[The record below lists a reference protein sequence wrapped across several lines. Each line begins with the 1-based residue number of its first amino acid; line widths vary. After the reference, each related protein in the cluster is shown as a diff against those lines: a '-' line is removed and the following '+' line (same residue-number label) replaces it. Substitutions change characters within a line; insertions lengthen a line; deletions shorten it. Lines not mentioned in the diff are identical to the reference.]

1 MTGRRIKEI
10 TSHANPAIKAVK
22 ALHLKKRRDET
33 GLFVAEGARVIQE
46 AMARGLL
53 PETLILS
60 EAGADRASLSR
71 LCAQTLAAGKEVL
84 SVTPQILEKI
94 ARRDNP
100 QNVIALFRQ
109 ERRGAKDLPAMPK
122 GTLIALEN
130 IKDPGNLG
138 TILRTADATGSAGV
152 LLIGDTCDPYSPEAV
167 RATMGSL
174 FAVPIYRLSLAEF
187 VAYATPFKGDI
198 IGTALQT
205 DKDYRA
211 ITPRAPTL
219 LLMGSEQAGLSA
231 EARRAC
237 THLVKLPMRGGADSL
252 NLAVATG
259 VMLYHLLAE
268 TTEPPIREGRR

>member
-46 AMARGLL
+46 AIARGLL
-53 PETLILS
+53 PETLIIS
-60 EAGADRASLSR
+60 EAGADRTSLSR
-71 LCAQTLAAGKEVL
+71 LCAQTLAAGKDVL

-100 QNVIALFRQ
+100 QSVIALFRQ
-109 ERRGAKDLPAMPK
+109 ERRGAKDLPAMPQ

-174 FAVPIYRLSLAEF
+174 FAVPLYRLSLAEF
-187 VAYATPFKGDI
+187 VAYATHFKGDI

-231 EARRAC
+231 EARLAC

-268 TTEPPIREGRR
+268 AAGPPIRKGQR